1 LIWKY
6 LDKMGV
12 YKTITLAVEEII
24 FKEKKSKFIGYAY
37 PVEDDAAVKLLIE
50 NLRKAHPHARHFCF
64 AYRIGIDGENYRA
77 FDDGEPNNSAGTP
90 IYGQILSLGLTNIL
104 VVVVRYFGGV
114 KLGVGGLVS
123 AYKISAQLTLEQAVI
138 IEKEPS
144 CNYKIN
150 CGYKDLSQTQKIL
163 KNVHAEILQIETA
176 MDCKLEIKIP
186 ESEEQRFLA
195 FFEALYEVS
204 FVKE

>member
-1 LIWKY
+1 
-6 LDKMGV
+6 MGV
-12 YKTITLAVEEII
+12 YKTISSSVEEII

-37 PVEDDAAVKLLIE
+37 PVEDEAAVKLLIE
-50 NLRKAHPHARHFCF
+50 NLRKAHPQARHVCF
-64 AYRIGIDGENYRA
+64 AYRIGINGENYRA

-90 IYGQILSLGLTNIL
+90 IYGQILSFGLTNIL
-104 VVVVRYFGGV
+104 VGVVRYFGGV

-123 AYKISAQLTLEQAVI
+123 AYKSSAQLALEQAVI

-150 CGYKDLSQTQKIL
+150 CGYKDLSQAQKIL
-163 KNVHAEILQIETA
+163 KNVNAEILQIETA
-176 MDCKLEIKIP
+176 MDCKLEIRVP
-186 ESEEQRFLA
+186 ESEEKKLLV

-204 FVKE
+204 VVKE